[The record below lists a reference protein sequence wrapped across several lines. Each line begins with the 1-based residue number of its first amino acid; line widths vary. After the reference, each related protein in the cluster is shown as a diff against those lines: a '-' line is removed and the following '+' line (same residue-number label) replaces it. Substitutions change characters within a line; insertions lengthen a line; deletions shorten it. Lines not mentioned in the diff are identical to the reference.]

1 MAYEN
6 VTNALAGQK
15 LPDMRTQIMQKWGT
29 SPAWQ
34 NPDVD
39 LAGDLAR
46 RFEGSGIT
54 DLSKLQFTPTQ
65 RQEMVSSEYMGTDE
79 YRPAQYKTYDN
90 AFELTYDGKPVGAH
104 GFLGDINRD
113 GSLGEGNVF
122 ASNTYHPNM
131 LAWSSAGKGAH
142 EYRVEF
148 DAQGNPVINP
158 HFTSSSF
165 WNSDL
170 GGLTK
175 AAAMSVAA
183 YGAAA
188 GLGGTGAPATTGA
201 TTGTAAGTTAGMTAS
216 EQAAMMAANGMTD
229 AQIAA
234 TLGAEGAKSAGL
246 AGVGGG
252 AATSTATTSPG
263 LWDTVKQGASSLA
276 SSATQSGGANP
287 GNPSWTSM
295 AKDAIPLVGTAATL
309 ASGGSVATPQV
320 PDYIRAAIATGNA
333 GKYDEQTPYGTV
345 SWSLR
350 PGADPANPQPGDYI
364 RSTNFSPEQQQLY
377 EQNTQNQLTAGQVGG
392 QQLAD
397 LGQGRQ
403 AVQDALYRRATQYYG
418 QNFGDQENQLRTR
431 LANQGL
437 NEGTEAFE
445 RELRNFRQTR
455 DSAYADATDRA
466 IAGAD
471 QQENNAVARIVNI
484 LNMSK
489 ATTPTS
495 GNSAGGAGTDL
506 LSAANQAYTAN
517 LGASNAQAAA
527 DAQRQNAMLQLV
539 LGGMKYYG
547 G

>member
-6 VTNALAGQK
+6 VTNALAQRKMPGSFESIQPGQNLSADWVSWAK
-15 LPDMRTQIMQKWGT
+15 GLRPEGWAPTGT
-29 SPAWQ
+29 PATGGNINGVQSWYDS
-34 NPDVD
+34 NFVGNND
-39 LAGDLAR
+39 LRLNYQA
-46 RFEGSGIT
+46 GIT
-54 DLSKLQFTPTQ
+54 DPTEAQDPRWNPALDQQWLSKVRADTGGKLGD
-65 RQEMVSSEYMGTDE
+65 RWDLDGNYLG
-79 YRPAQYKTYDN
+79 TYD
-90 AFELTYDGKPVGAH
+90 AQDGGGRQFNTAALMF
-104 GFLGDINRD
+104 GGTLG
-113 GSLGEGNVF
+113 GN
-122 ASNTYHPNM
+122 
-131 LAWSSAGKGAH
+131 LAMANSAGGA
-142 EYRVEF
+142 
-148 DAQGNPVINP
+148 
-158 HFTSSSF
+158 T
-165 WNSDL
+165 
-170 GGLTK
+170 
-175 AAAMSVAA
+175 
-183 YGAAA
+183 AAA
-188 GLGGTGAPATTGA
+188 GAATPSTAAPAGA
-201 TTGTAAGTTAGMTAS
+201 AGVEFGAITPEMLAGSGTAIQGGGMVGSGTAATTTAA
-216 EQAAMMAANGMTD
+216 
-229 AQIAA
+229 
-234 TLGAEGAKSAGL
+234 
-246 AGVGGG
+246 
-252 AATSTATTSPG
+252 SPG

-295 AKDAIPLVGTAATL
+295 AKDAIPLVGAAATL

-320 PDYIRAAIATGNA
+320 PDYVRAAIATGNA

-403 AVQDALYRRATQYYG
+403 AVQDALYRRATQYYD

-437 NEGTEAFE
+437 NEGTEAFD

-455 DSAYADATDRA
+455 DSAYSDATDRA

-527 DAQRQNAMLQLV
+527 DAQRQNAILQLV